1 MSEVLNIFKV
11 PILDI
16 NTSEWKA
23 QNNSVSFSQ
32 NLTVIKGDNGVG
44 KSTIM
49 KAWCWLLTG
58 FSDAFSNKNANLFDD
73 SVPSSKDR
81 PLAVVEAHLI
91 AKDGNVHLLKRTAKD
106 KWTRKKGTDEYVKEK
121 SDEYKT
127 YIDEVEYNAT
137 DFDAWLCANIC
148 DTTVLKYC
156 IDGNFFLTESVD
168 DKKKMRTFLA
178 TVVGDVSNDELTG
191 EYDDLFAVLAQQ
203 PNVDLDIIEKQYR
216 ALVQNTKKRKDEI
229 PALIESEQ
237 YRISSYDQTYD
248 FVAIQNGID
257 SETATIQQCDNQ
269 LIGKKE
275 ALQPYID
282 AQTKAIEERTR
293 RQQALDNARTT
304 HDQQNAQMRQ
314 QYVDAIAKAQ
324 KANASVDENNR
335 HKQQALDFKKHQLE
349 AAQRDLELCQQKRLK
364 LKEAQA
370 QVKARVFT
378 EDKCA
383 YCGQTL
389 PEEAQE
395 AARQRFNEKKEADN
409 RAIVVKG
416 RANNE
421 DIALYQKRVE
431 ELSADIAKGIVF
443 DKVQDLTALKAQLDE
458 FDRNMTLFEDTETFD
473 LLFQQVNAV
482 VIPPIP
488 NQDTDTI
495 VQMKNE
501 AMERL
506 KSLNQQMGVR
516 AIRQKCVETVESLKA
531 EQQELEATAAGYEK
545 ILIQLKHYRQEKM
558 EVISRRVN
566 EHLEYAS
573 IQMFSVQKDG
583 TIVPDLIIKDKDGI
597 SYSTT
602 NGASRILMAVDMQ
615 RFFCEKNGIQMP
627 VWIDEASIINPVRLA
642 YLNGQQVIKLMFADC
657 PLTVEKY

>member
-1 MSEVLNIFKV
+1 
-11 PILDI
+11 
-16 NTSEWKA
+16 
-23 QNNSVSFSQ
+23 
-32 NLTVIKGDNGVG
+32 
-44 KSTIM
+44 
-49 KAWCWLLTG
+49 
-58 FSDAFSNKNANLFDD
+58 
-73 SVPSSKDR
+73 
-81 PLAVVEAHLI
+81 
-91 AKDGNVHLLKRTAKD
+91 
-106 KWTRKKGTDEYVKEK
+106 
-121 SDEYKT
+121 
-127 YIDEVEYNAT
+127 
-137 DFDAWLCANIC
+137 
-148 DTTVLKYC
+148 
-156 IDGNFFLTESVD
+156 VD

-216 ALVQNTKKRKDEI
+216 SLVQNTKKRKDEI

-282 AQTKAIEERTR
+282 AQMKAVEERTR

-314 QYVDAIAKAQ
+314 QYVDAIVKAQ

-335 HKQQALDFKKHQLE
+335 RKQQELDFKKHQLE
-349 AAQRDLELCQQKRLK
+349 SAQRDLELCQQKRLK
-364 LKEAQA
+364 LKEEQA

-421 DIALYQKRVE
+421 DIALYQKRIE
-431 ELSADIAKGIVF
+431 ELSADIAKGIVL
-443 DKVQDLTALKAQLDE
+443 DEVQDLTTLKAQLDE

-473 LLFQQVNAV
+473 ILFQQVNAV
-482 VIPPIP
+482 VIPQIP

-506 KSLNQQMGVR
+506 KNLNQQMGVR

>member
-16 NTSEWKA
+16 STSEWKA

-191 EYDDLFAVLAQQ
+191 EYDDLFAVLAKQ

-216 ALVQNTKKRKDEI
+216 TLVQNTKKRKDEI

-282 AQTKAIEERTR
+282 AQMRAIEERTR

-314 QYVDAIAKAQ
+314 QYLDAIAKAQ

-335 HKQQALDFKKHQLE
+335 RKQQELDFKKHQLE
-349 AAQRDLELCQQKRLK
+349 SAQRDLELCQQKRLK
-364 LKEAQA
+364 LKEEQA

-421 DIALYQKRVE
+421 DIALYQKRIE

-443 DKVQDLTALKAQLDE
+443 DEVQDLTTLKAQLDE

-482 VIPPIP
+482 IIPPIP

>member
-1 MSEVLNIFKV
+1 MSEVSNIFKV

-16 NTSEWKA
+16 STSEWKA

-191 EYDDLFAVLAQQ
+191 EYDDLFAVLAKQ

-216 ALVQNTKKRKDEI
+216 TLVQNTKKRKDEI

-282 AQTKAIEERTR
+282 AQMKAIEERTR

-314 QYVDAIAKAQ
+314 QYLDAIAKAQ

-335 HKQQALDFKKHQLE
+335 RKQQELDFKKHQLE
-349 AAQRDLELCQQKRLK
+349 SAQRDLELCQQKRLK
-364 LKEAQA
+364 LKEEQA

-421 DIALYQKRVE
+421 DIALYQKRIE

>member
-1 MSEVLNIFKV
+1 MSEVSNIFKV

-16 NTSEWKA
+16 STSEWKA

-191 EYDDLFAVLAQQ
+191 EYDDLFAVLAKQ

-216 ALVQNTKKRKDEI
+216 TLVQNTKKRKDEI

-282 AQTKAIEERTR
+282 AQMKAIEERTR

-314 QYVDAIAKAQ
+314 QYLDAIAKAQ

-335 HKQQALDFKKHQLE
+335 RKQQELDFKKHQLE
-349 AAQRDLELCQQKRLK
+349 SAQRDLELCQQKRLK
-364 LKEAQA
+364 LKEEQA

-421 DIALYQKRVE
+421 DIALYQKRIE

-531 EQQELEATAAGYEK
+531 EQQELEAAAAGYEK

>member
-16 NTSEWKA
+16 STSEWKA

-191 EYDDLFAVLAQQ
+191 EYDDLFAVLAKQ

-216 ALVQNTKKRKDEI
+216 SLVQNTKKRKDEI

-282 AQTKAIEERTR
+282 AQMRAIEERTR

-314 QYVDAIAKAQ
+314 QYLDAIAKAQ

-335 HKQQALDFKKHQLE
+335 RKQQELDFKKHQLE
-349 AAQRDLELCQQKRLK
+349 SAQRDLELCQQKRLK
-364 LKEAQA
+364 LKEEQA

-421 DIALYQKRVE
+421 DIAIYQKRIE

-443 DKVQDLTALKAQLDE
+443 DEVQDLTTLKAQLDE

-482 VIPPIP
+482 IIPPIP

>member
-16 NTSEWKA
+16 STSEWKA

-191 EYDDLFAVLAQQ
+191 EYDDLFAVLAKQ

-216 ALVQNTKKRKDEI
+216 TLVQNTKKRKDEI

-282 AQTKAIEERTR
+282 AQMKAIEERTR

-314 QYVDAIAKAQ
+314 QYLDAIAKAQ

-335 HKQQALDFKKHQLE
+335 RKQQELDFKKHQLE
-349 AAQRDLELCQQKRLK
+349 SAQRDLELCQQKRLK
-364 LKEAQA
+364 LKEEQA

-383 YCGQTL
+383 FCGQTL

-421 DIALYQKRVE
+421 DIALYQKRIE

-597 SYSTT
+597 SSTT

>member
-1 MSEVLNIFKV
+1 MSEVLNLLKV
-11 PILDI
+11 PVLDI
-16 NTSEWKA
+16 STSEWKA
-23 QNNSVSFSQ
+23 QNNSVTFSQ

-81 PLAVVEAHLI
+81 PLAVVEAHII
-91 AKDGNVHLLKRTAKD
+91 AKDGNVHLLRRTAKD

-127 YIDEVEYNAT
+127 YIDEVEYSAT

-168 DKKKMRTFLA
+168 DKKKMRAFLA

-191 EYDDLFAVLAQQ
+191 EYGDLFAVLAQQ

-237 YRISSYDQTYD
+237 ARISSYDQTYD
-248 FVAIQNGID
+248 FNAIQNNID
-257 SETATIQQCDNQ
+257 AENATIRNCDNQ
-269 LIGKKE
+269 LLGKKE

-282 AQTKAIEERTR
+282 AQMKALEERSR
-293 RQQALDNARTT
+293 RQQALDNARKTQE
-304 HDQQNAQMRQ
+304 QQNAQLRQ
-314 QYVDAIAKAQ
+314 QYLDAIEKAQ
-324 KANASVDENNR
+324 KSNAKVEENNR
-335 HKQQALDFKKHQLE
+335 RKQDEFDFKKRQLE
-349 AAQRDLELCQQKRLK
+349 AAQRDLEMCQHKRLK
-364 LKEAQA
+364 LKEEQA

-395 AARQRFNEKKEADN
+395 VARQRFNEKKEADN
-409 RAIVVKG
+409 KAIVVKG

-431 ELSADIAKGIVF
+431 ELSSDIAKGIVF
-443 DKVQDLTALKAQLDE
+443 DEVQDTTALKAQLDE
-458 FDRNMTLFEDTETFD
+458 FDRNVVLFEDTETFD

-482 VIPPIP
+482 VIPEIP
-488 NQDTDTI
+488 NQDSESI
-495 VQMKNE
+495 VAVKDG

-506 KSLNQQMGVR
+506 KTLNQMMGVR
-516 AIRQKCVETVESLKA
+516 AIRQKCVETVERLKQ

-558 EVISRRVN
+558 EIISRRVN

-627 VWIDEASIINPVRLA
+627 VWIDEASIINPIRLA

>member
-16 NTSEWKA
+16 STSEWKA

-178 TVVGDVSNDELTG
+178 TVVGDVSDDELTG
-191 EYDDLFAVLAQQ
+191 EYNDLFAVLAQQ

-216 ALVQNTKKRKDEI
+216 SLVQNTKKRKDEI

-335 HKQQALDFKKHQLE
+335 RKQQELDFKKHQLE
-349 AAQRDLELCQQKRLK
+349 SAQRDLELCQQKRLK
-364 LKEAQA
+364 LKEEQA

-421 DIALYQKRVE
+421 DIALYQKRIE

-473 LLFQQVNAV
+473 LLFQQVNSV

-495 VQMKNE
+495 VKMKNE

>member
-16 NTSEWKA
+16 STSEWKA

-282 AQTKAIEERTR
+282 AQMKAIEERTR

-314 QYVDAIAKAQ
+314 QYLDAIAKAQ

-335 HKQQALDFKKHQLE
+335 RKQQELDFKKHQLE
-349 AAQRDLELCQQKRLK
+349 SAQRDLELCQQKRLK
-364 LKEAQA
+364 LKEEQA

-421 DIALYQKRVE
+421 DIVLYQKRIE

-506 KSLNQQMGVR
+506 KNLNQQMGVR